1 MKSISRFLLV
11 ALTLVSVGPARA
23 VVATTAGS
31 NLTAYNGAS
40 GAMNNNT
47 WNTMMNT
54 RGQNAANAPRA
65 DFGNC
70 NALIL
75 RCAQPKCASGGCTTM
90 EIATPIVSGCV
101 QSNATCK
108 QYGDELVEYISA
120 QLVATSTARANAQAA
135 AAQTAAAQAAAQ
147 QSSEQLQAMQAQM
160 QELQQQNA
168 ETASALRDA
177 LAQQQEATATAI
189 ASAVASANQTPTA
202 TTSTT
207 TATPDTTQS
216 GNSATTT
223 TATTISDTDLTAAQ
237 VAAANAGISP
247 DILAREQISGQ
258 IMSKIENAEN
268 QLKTLKSAMDRTFEY
283 AGCDT
288 SGNNCTGP
296 KRAKAFKQ
304 RAMEFFDPYN
314 AVLDELYDA
323 LIMAQSVGVD
333 ITDIYMMLNGT
344 CNAWAKY
351 LCTDGQVMHYTT
363 KNCKDGTS
371 KPESNVSATVRGG
384 AKCNIGQVVPTSD
397 GGCQL
402 IQMLTSNDEVQYN
415 WLYPDQGFENAQVRV
430 GCASEALDS
439 SALFRNRKKQ
449 ASIDIDT
456 LQRIIEQDAPTV
468 YGSSR
473 LRGNMQPNP
482 DGVKYCAV
490 NEETLAD
497 LQKSVSL
504 KKLPTKVCTTD
515 TDLLN
520 KFEQKGSVS
529 FLSASQSRDFTLSAS
544 NSFSQAPSV
553 TGNNCVS
560 CNISSMGANNY
571 GKCVTCTTGATL
583 FGARGCWTA
592 QNSCICPDGYNT
604 DNSGACVRNTTE
616 ESTQSTTPGGG
627 GNTNFSAV
635 NGLRTAYVCSSDNDC
650 IACVNAG
657 GTWTNGLSRKCD
669 CGIGK
674 TYDET
679 TKQCKW
685 STN

>member
-11 ALTLVSVGPARA
+11 ALTLVSVGPAHA

-177 LAQQQEATATAI
+177 LAQQQEATAAAI
-189 ASAVASANQTPTA
+189 ASAVASANQAPAA

-207 TATPDTTQS
+207 TVASDTTQS

-223 TATTISDTDLTAAQ
+223 SDTDLTAAQ
-237 VAAANAGISP
+237 VAAANAGIST
-247 DILAREQISGQ
+247 DILARDKISGQ
-258 IMSKIENAEN
+258 IMSKIENAQN
-268 QLKTLKSAMDRTFEY
+268 QLKTLKSAMNRTFEY

-296 KRAKAFKQ
+296 KRVKAFKQ

-344 CNAWAKY
+344 CNVWAKY
-351 LCTDGQVMHYTT
+351 LCSDGQVMHYTPQ
-363 KNCKDGTS
+363 NCVNGTS
-371 KPESNVSATVRGG
+371 KPESGDKATVLGG
-384 AKCNIGQVVPTSD
+384 AKCKVGQVVPISD

-415 WLYPDQGFENAQVRV
+415 WLNPEQGFENAQVRV
-430 GCASEALDS
+430 GCASEALDT

-473 LRGNMQPNP
+473 LRGNMQPKP

-490 NEETLAD
+490 NEKSLAD

-504 KKLPTKVCTTD
+504 KRLPTTVCTTD

-520 KFEQKGSVS
+520 KFNQNGSVQTS
-529 FLSASQSRDFTLSAS
+529 PAPQAGAEIMLIKNCTATSQRDRCQACQNDNAQWIKS
-544 NSFSQAPSV
+544 NGVEQC
-553 TGNNCVS
+553 NCP
-560 CNISSMGANNY
+560 NEATYTEAY
-571 GKCVTCTTGATL
+571 GCT
-583 FGARGCWTA
+583 
-592 QNSCICPDGYNT
+592 Y
-604 DNSGACVRNTTE
+604 
-616 ESTQSTTPGGG
+616 
-627 GNTNFSAV
+627 
-635 NGLRTAYVCSSDNDC
+635 
-650 IACVNAG
+650 
-657 GTWTNGLSRKCD
+657 
-669 CGIGK
+669 
-674 TYDET
+674 
-679 TKQCKW
+679 
-685 STN
+685 